1 MDTLINN
8 KEHDRI
14 NSITHRL
21 DPLRSKEIQYPQP
34 KDSLSLIVEFILTLK
49 EKQLLPC
56 IVFTDNRTLCEQ
68 MAGAVADHFRRTE
81 DQLRATKYKDQ
92 IDLLNQ
98 RVEQG
103 ERMRA
108 KTKTKPKK
116 DSQASRKRNKDE
128 ENGDDRA
135 EVEMMEEDQ
144 KNQWSLSGYE
154 QQLLNGML
162 DEGTLANRR
171 GCDQELVDALIERAA
186 RENPRLV
193 GYMER
198 GVAYHHSGLNNKGR
212 VAVEAL
218 FRNRY
223 VQVVFSTATL
233 GQFSLSLSLSLF
245 VVSSICRLI

>member
-1 MDTLINN
+1 M
-8 KEHDRI
+8 
-14 NSITHRL
+14 
-21 DPLRSKEIQYPQP
+21 
-34 KDSLSLIVEFILTLK
+34 
-49 EKQLLPC
+49 
-56 IVFTDNRTLCEQ
+56 
-68 MAGAVADHFRRTE
+68 
-81 DQLRATKYKDQ
+81 
-92 IDLLNQ
+92 NQ

-108 KTKTKPKK
+108 KTKPKK
-116 DSQASRKRNKDE
+116 VSQASRKRNKDE
-128 ENGDDRA
+128 ENGEDRV
-135 EVEMMEEDQ
+135 EVEMMEENQ

-193 GYMER
+193 GYMKR

-233 GQFSLSLSLSLF
+233 GQFSLSLS
-245 VVSSICRLI
+245 SSPLRSTVRSSVGYSDADEPM